1 MKPTSL
7 LALAALGAACL
18 GSSAALAQADTG
30 SLDGWTVT
38 GDAVAAAGAI
48 TLSTAYVDGSGLY
61 DEPGNLSGQGAA
73 YIDAV
78 EATAGVPF
86 YALDLS
92 EAEYAFEGS
101 VVAYSF
107 ALLAG
112 QTLSF
117 DWQFSTLETDFED
130 HAFVAVDGSVG
141 TLATRSQPGAGS
153 FSVVSGGGPLRLA
166 IGVVD
171 TVDYLGVS
179 TLRIS
184 NLQISP
190 VPEPGTLALW
200 LAGLG
205 ALGAAARRARGRLND
220 DSAVV

>member
-1 MKPTSL
+1 MTPTSL
-7 LALAALGAACL
+7 VALAVLGAASL
-18 GSSAALAQADTG
+18 GSSAAPAQADTH
-30 SLDGWTVT
+30 SLDGWAVT
-38 GDAVAAAGAI
+38 GDAAAAGGAL

-73 YIDAV
+73 YIDVV
-78 EATAGVPF
+78 EAAAGVEV

-92 EAEYAFEGS
+92 EVDYAFEGS
-101 VVAYSF
+101 VVSASF
-107 ALLAG
+107 TLLAG

-130 HAFVAVDGSVG
+130 HAFVAVDGAVN
-141 TLATRSQPGAGS
+141 TLATRSAPGAGS
-153 FSVVSGGGPLRLA
+153 FSTVSGGGPLMLA

-200 LAGLG
+200 LAGIGVLG
-205 ALGAAARRARGRLND
+205 AWRRRA
-220 DSAVV
+220 A